1 MNGLS
6 DKFDIASRSYNRALR
21 WDDMDTAVAFL
32 PPESVPGFLAER
44 ETTED
49 VIKIVD
55 YDRVRVQ
62 VDQKHAQG
70 FVRVMLQWHY
80 DDSLTV
86 ETCMIDQIWQYHS
99 GDWTLVEEW
108 QIKGSPLFF
117 FADYDEED
125 PEAPHPYLP
134 GLESFRET
142 RMIGL
147 SDAEKR
153 KKIREAKRSARKSAE
168 DAATDERAAQVPL
181 ARENTSFDTP
191 VMSQAR

>member
-1 MNGLS
+1 MHAYT
-6 DKFDIASRSYNRALR
+6 DAVDADATTARQRAYAAHWR
-21 WDDMDTAVAFL
+21 
-32 PPESVPGFLAER
+32 
-44 ETTED
+44 D
-49 VIKIVD
+49 V
-55 YDRVRVQ
+55 
-62 VDQKHAQG
+62 
-70 FVRVMLQWHY
+70 
-80 DDSLTV
+80 
-86 ETCMIDQIWQYHS
+86 
-99 GDWTLVEEW
+99 
-108 QIKGSPLFF
+108 